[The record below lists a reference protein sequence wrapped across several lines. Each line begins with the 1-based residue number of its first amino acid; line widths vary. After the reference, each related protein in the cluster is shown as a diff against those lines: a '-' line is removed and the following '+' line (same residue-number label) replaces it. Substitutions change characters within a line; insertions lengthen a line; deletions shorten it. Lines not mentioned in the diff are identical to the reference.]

1 MMNAPI
7 RIAHVMGK
15 MVGGGVEQVV
25 MNYYRHIDRSRVQ
38 FDFLV
43 DRDSTVV
50 PKNEIEELGGRVF
63 LIPPYQDLRGYSKEL
78 HRLFK
83 QEQWQIVHSHINT
96 LSVFPLRVAAR
107 AGVPVRI
114 AHSHSTSGKG
124 EFVRNSM
131 KWVLKH
137 FANLFPTDRFACGD
151 YAGKWLFGK
160 NSQFELIYNAIDV
173 TAFSPSIEKRR
184 AIRSELDID
193 DSTTVVGHIGRFMK
207 QKNHHF
213 LLQIFDEM
221 LKKQPNSC
229 LLLAG
234 TGELVNDI
242 VSMADS
248 MGIADKVKFLG
259 RRSDVCDLYNAMD
272 VFCLP
277 SLYEGLPVVGV
288 ECQAARVPLVASS
301 EVSRELRLSTLVKF
315 EDLLADP
322 SVWADDLIAYA
333 GKTSEPTDDFEKFDI
348 AKAANNLADLYE
360 RCVSCIPAG
369 KKGGTR

>member
-1 MMNAPI
+1 MMSTPI
-7 RIAHVMGK
+7 RVAHVMGK

-38 FDFLV
+38 FDFLI
-43 DRDSTVV
+43 DRDSTNV
-50 PKNEIEELGGRVF
+50 PKTEIEELGGRVF
-63 LIPPYQDLRGYSKEL
+63 LIPPYQEQFRYNKEL
-78 HRLFK
+78 YRLFK
-83 QEQWQIVHSHINT
+83 QEKWQIVHSHINT

-124 EFVRNSM
+124 EFVRNSL
-131 KWVLKH
+131 KWILKH

-151 YAGKWLFGK
+151 YAGSWLFGK
-160 NSQFELIYNAIDV
+160 DSQFELIYNAIDV
-173 TAFSPSIEKRR
+173 TAFSPSAEKRR

-193 DSTTVVGHIGRFMK
+193 DSAIVIGHIGRFMK
-207 QKNHHF
+207 QKNHQF
-213 LLQIFDEM
+213 LLQIFYEV
-221 LKKQPNSC
+221 LKKKPNSC

-242 VSMADS
+242 VRMTDS
-248 MGIADKVKFLG
+248 MGVSDKVKFLG
-259 RRSDVCDLYNAMD
+259 QRSDVRDLYSAMD

-288 ECQAARVPLVASS
+288 ECQAAGVPLVTSS
-301 EVSRELRLSTLVKF
+301 EVSSELRLSTLIKF
-315 EDLLADP
+315 EDLSANP

-333 GKTSEPTDDFEKFDI
+333 GKTTELTDDFEKFDI
-348 AKAANNLADLYE
+348 AKAAENLVDLYE
-360 RCVSCIPAG
+360 RCVSRISAG
-369 KKGGTR
+369 KGSEE

>member
-1 MMNAPI
+1 MMDTPI
-7 RIAHVMGK
+7 RVAHVMGK

-25 MNYYRHIDRSRVQ
+25 MNYYRHIDRNRVQ

-43 DRDSTVV
+43 DRDSTDV
-50 PKNEIEELGGRVF
+50 PKSEIEELGGRVF
-63 LIPPYQDLRGYSKEL
+63 LVPPYQDLHRYSKEL
-78 HRLFK
+78 YCLFK
-83 QEQWQIVHSHINT
+83 REQWQIAHSHINT
-96 LSVFPLRVAAR
+96 LSVFPLGVAAH

-124 EFVRNSM
+124 EFARNSM

-137 FANLFPTDRFACGD
+137 FANLFPTDRFACGN
-151 YAGKWLFGK
+151 YAGRWLFGRD
-160 NSQFELIYNAIDV
+160 SQFELIYNAIDV
-173 TAFSPSIEKRR
+173 TAFSPSIEKRC

-193 DSTTVVGHIGRFMK
+193 DSTMVVGHIGRFMK

-213 LLQIFDEM
+213 LLKIFDEV

-229 LLLAG
+229 LLLVG

-242 VSMADS
+242 VNMAKS
-248 MGIADKVKFLG
+248 MGIADQIKFLG
-259 RRSDVCDLYNAMD
+259 QRTDVYDLYNAMD

-301 EVSRELRLSTLVKF
+301 EVSSELMLSTLVKF
-315 EDLLADP
+315 EDLSTDP
-322 SVWADDLIAYA
+322 SVWADDLIACA
-333 GKTSEPTDDFEKFDI
+333 GKTSEPTDAFEKFDI
-348 AKAANNLADLYE
+348 TKAAENLVELYE
-360 RCVSCIPAG
+360 RCASRVAVE
-369 KKGGTR
+369 K